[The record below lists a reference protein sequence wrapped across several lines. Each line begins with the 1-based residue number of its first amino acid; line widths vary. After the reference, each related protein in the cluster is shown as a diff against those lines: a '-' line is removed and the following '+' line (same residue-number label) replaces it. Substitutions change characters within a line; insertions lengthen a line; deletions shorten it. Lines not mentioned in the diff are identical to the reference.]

1 MADTDDVSRMPLEER
16 LASKLWKARLSAY
29 EELAASFARTPSS
42 DDALILAYARQ
53 PDTLRGMALDANAAA
68 QEKGVECLCA
78 FVRYGAHHAG
88 RTRDV
93 VMPSVAEKCLGS
105 MRTGTRKAA
114 LELVLLY
121 AEHEDTMG
129 CDGLVSD
136 ISDKL
141 AAKQPKVVAAN
152 VAALTALVR
161 AFGGEQVNV
170 RLVAQCVPKVF
181 AHADKQVRA
190 EGADLAVELH
200 RWIGA
205 GLAPVL
211 AQLKDIQAKE
221 LEQRFA
227 EAPAATAPTRYL
239 ASRQPTEAPARE
251 PTPPP
256 AAVDEPPPPAP
267 SVDPYDMAEPVNP
280 LQSRRLSPTFFDM
293 VTSPKWQERI
303 EALESLH
310 AALTESPRLVRD
322 PGLDEYVQALHVRIQ
337 KDANIN
343 VVLHASRCLEALARG
358 LRQDGAP
365 YTYVL
370 PTLLDKLKERKP
382 ATLEVLHATLD
393 AVYLCSALPEILEP
407 VSKAAVHKN
416 PAVKAG
422 TIRFLGRC
430 LASARPSPQDI
441 AVAAPILVHAMSDG
455 TGDVRDAA
463 ASSMGALLQVV
474 GERPLLPYLDKL
486 DDLKR
491 AKVREEANVR
501 SSTAPAPKAA
511 PVPQASPAPKAVPAP
526 KPAAVPLSLI
536 HI

>member
-239 ASRQPTEAPARE
+239 A
-251 PTPPP
+251 
-256 AAVDEPPPPAP
+256 
-267 SVDPYDMAEPVNP
+267 
-280 LQSRRLSPTFFDM
+280 
-293 VTSPKWQERI
+293 
-303 EALESLH
+303 
-310 AALTESPRLVRD
+310 
-322 PGLDEYVQALHVRIQ
+322 
-337 KDANIN
+337 
-343 VVLHASRCLEALARG
+343 
-358 LRQDGAP
+358 
-365 YTYVL
+365 
-370 PTLLDKLKERKP
+370 
-382 ATLEVLHATLD
+382 
-393 AVYLCSALPEILEP
+393 
-407 VSKAAVHKN
+407 
-416 PAVKAG
+416 
-422 TIRFLGRC
+422 
-430 LASARPSPQDI
+430 
-441 AVAAPILVHAMSDG
+441 
-455 TGDVRDAA
+455 
-463 ASSMGALLQVV
+463 
-474 GERPLLPYLDKL
+474 
-486 DDLKR
+486 
-491 AKVREEANVR
+491 
-501 SSTAPAPKAA
+501 
-511 PVPQASPAPKAVPAP
+511 
-526 KPAAVPLSLI
+526 LSLI
-536 HI
+536 HISEPTRRLRGSRMPSSA